1 MSSTADI
8 RSLNREPVKT
18 GLDEEARRSIAETLS
33 RVLTSTYLLM
43 AKTHLYHWNV
53 RGPQFHSIHAMTEEQ
68 YTDLFEA
75 TDTIAER
82 IRALGHPAP
91 MQLESFLKDGIISL
105 GRDLPDAMT
114 MVSTLAADHEA
125 LARDIRHAAE
135 FAEEH
140 EDFVT
145 HDMLTARLAAHE
157 KTVWMLKATAG
168 E

>member
-1 MSSTADI
+1 MTSTVSAAPKRD
-8 RSLNREPVKT
+8 NRRT
-18 GLDEEARRSIAETLS
+18 GLSEEDRRAIAETLS
-33 RVLTSTYLLM
+33 TVLNDTYVLM

-53 RGPQFHSIHAMTEEQ
+53 RGPQFHSIHVMTEEQ
-68 YTDLFEA
+68 YTDLFQA

-91 MQLESFLKDGIISL
+91 VELSSMLTSRTVSL
-105 GRDLPDAMT
+105 GDSLPDAMA
-114 MVSTLAADHEA
+114 MVRALAADHEA
-125 LARDIRHAAE
+125 VTRSLREAAE
-135 FAEEH
+135 FAEER

-145 HDMLTARLAAHE
+145 HDLLTARLEAHE